1 MDLVIFQTT
10 LVYVCVKHSNEHASI
25 NVVCMWG
32 TRRDVHTR
40 GYIFTVDTQCVTNL
54 FTHSNG
60 RLPSHRETIRIDTIL
75 LMWAVA
81 ENVKFRVCSSSRFSN
96 GAHAR
101 RRCFYR
107 KFDSAFR
114 WNQSFRASFSRVL
127 FRSALFF
134 SFSSFFRRIA
144 AADLRVETREK
155 RDLFTNNFACHVSLN
170 RHHV

>member
-1 MDLVIFQTT
+1 MLSA
-10 LVYVCVKHSNEHASI
+10 CGA
-25 NVVCMWG
+25 G
-32 TRRDVHTR
+32 TRRGVHTR

-54 FTHSNG
+54 FTHSNI
-60 RLPSHRETIRIDTIL
+60 RLPPHRWTMRIDTIL

-114 WNQSFRASFSRVL
+114 EIKVLQCRPYFPVFCSAQSFLSFL
-127 FRSALFF
+127 FSLESPWKILECKLAK
-134 SFSSFFRRIA
+134 IA
-144 AADLRVETREK
+144 T
-155 RDLFTNNFACHVSLN
+155 CS
-170 RHHV
+170 